1 MPNHRDCRGLV
12 GSDKSLG
19 GASCTARQT
28 APVAACRPPDPE
40 RNLPENAARRLM
52 CSPEVREKSVAVLR
66 GVFNRDRQCTAVVG
80 STGSDLA
87 IGVLRL
93 RSRCGLAPL
102 QTSAVISMT
111 TTTRLGACS
120 GSIHAP
126 LRWRQ
131 LDRGRT

>member
-66 GVFNRDRQCTAVVG
+66 GV
-80 STGSDLA
+80 LA
-87 IGVLRL
+87 
-93 RSRCGLAPL
+93 
-102 QTSAVISMT
+102 
-111 TTTRLGACS
+111 S
-120 GSIHAP
+120 GSCHRDDCRGLQRGQAASRP
-126 LRWRQ
+126 QSENSDREVGPGRANDGGALSVAVRRLLREYS
-131 LDRGRT
+131 RTPAVAAA